1 MYVGSKESRSY
12 TTAFL
17 LKLYRNM
24 PVDEES
30 QAEYVEELRERRG
43 K

>member
-1 MYVGSKESRSY
+1 MCVGNKEESRSY

-17 LKLYRNM
+17 LKWHRNVPM
-24 PVDEES
+24 AEER
-30 QAEYVEELRERRG
+30 QVEYLEEGRG